1 MNSNLKSQTKISGE
15 DNIKNG
21 IERELTLYVV
31 IKLLPNTYE
40 KEKKVENI
48 TLLVKCKIGYR

>member
-15 DNIKNG
+15 DNIKIG

-31 IKLLPNTYE
+31 IKLIPNI
-40 KEKKVENI
+40 KVEI
-48 TLLVKCKIGYR
+48 VTLLV

>member
-40 KEKKVENI
+40 KKSRKYNSF
-48 TLLVKCKIGYR
+48 G

>member
-15 DNIKNG
+15 DNIK
-21 IERELTLYVV
+21 IIRELTLYVV

-40 KEKKVENI
+40 KKQSRKYNPF
-48 TLLVKCKIGYR
+48 G